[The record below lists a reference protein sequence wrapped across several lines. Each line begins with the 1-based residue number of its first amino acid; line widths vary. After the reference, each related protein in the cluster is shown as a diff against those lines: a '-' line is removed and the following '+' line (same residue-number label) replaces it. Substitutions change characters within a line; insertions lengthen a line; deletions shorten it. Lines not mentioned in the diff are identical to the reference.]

1 MQSLDNIQAMRYHST
16 SVRCIQ
22 PLTDTQRN
30 KLKEFYYVLDRANDQ
45 TLEREMKQVFGDIS
59 HFSELETLGFS
70 VYRGQFIPKFEID
83 FRQN

>member
-45 TLEREMKQVFGDIS
+45 TLEREMK
-59 HFSELETLGFS
+59 
-70 VYRGQFIPKFEID
+70 
-83 FRQN
+83 